1 MPSEIPE
8 TKQETALAYFVRDIV
23 QDVFDGD
30 KYPASFGPTRD
41 YLWGC
46 GVDYFTL
53 RKRSLQLFTENL
65 YAAGIIKRIL
75 RNEIFTGMMPEPTP
89 LSSIIWPNKK
99 DDEREQLAVQY
110 AESMSEAFGLYA
122 ADYNVFDYKKQLTF
136 GEFQNQ
142 VRLEAMLCGDGI
154 VVSRINGQTGL
165 PCWDWINGNDIMTP
179 LDYTPQNGNRIIHGV
194 ELNKQGRHVAYWVRE
209 AVGYEIKHTR
219 IPVFGEKS
227 GKYHQAALTF

>member
-1 MPSEIPE
+1 MLRGLSNGFC
-8 TKQETALAYFVRDIV
+8 A
-23 QDVFDGD
+23 
-30 KYPASFGPTRD
+30 TR
-41 YLWGC
+41 
-46 GVDYFTL
+46 FL
-53 RKRSLQLFTENL
+53 RVWNS
-65 YAAGIIKRIL
+65 
-75 RNEIFTGMMPEPTP
+75 MMPEPTP

-179 LDYTPQNGNRIIHGV
+179 FDYTPRNGNRIIHGI
-194 ELNKQGRHVAYWVRE
+194 ELNKQGRHVAYTELSFCKNYYCR
-209 AVGYEIKHTR
+209 
-219 IPVFGEKS
+219 
-227 GKYHQAALTF
+227 